1 MQQGWCLSWGDHT
14 GSGSFWPLLLLLLL
28 ILFAFGGVN
37 FALEESA
44 VPLRRVYSESVAME
58 TVNTKESKNPRSHHL
73 SLETESEL
81 LRSLYAVKLAGC
93 HPQKSGCEKKSHPK
107 FSNLITSPC
116 PQNLKLCQ
124 VKETWGEPSPC
135 SFWLQWAHSRSILR
149 AGRLRPSIQPECSP
163 ETGWKRG
170 GR

>member
-1 MQQGWCLSWGDHT
+1 MSLMGWPHRIRGLLAFAFIVVVDFICFWRGQFCSWRISGSLKESIYTQSLSPWRQSTLRNPRIQDHITSPWRLKVNSWGPFMLW
-14 GSGSFWPLLLLLLL
+14 SWQ
-28 ILFAFGGVN
+28 GVT
-37 FALEESA
+37 
-44 VPLRRVYSESVAME
+44 LRRV
-58 TVNTKESKNPRSHHL
+58 
-73 SLETESEL
+73 
-81 LRSLYAVKLAGC
+81 AVR
-93 HPQKSGCEKKSHPK
+93 KKSHPK

>member
-1 MQQGWCLSWGDHT
+1 MSLMGWQHRIQVFLALAFIVVVDFICFCRGQFCSWRI
-14 GSGSFWPLLLLLLL
+14 SCSL
-28 ILFAFGGVN
+28 
-37 FALEESA
+37 
-44 VPLRRVYSESVAME
+44 
-58 TVNTKESKNPRSHHL
+58 KESIYTQSLSPWRRSTLGNPRSRHL

-81 LRSLYAVKLAGC
+81 SRPLYAVKLAGC
-93 HPQKSGCEKKSHPK
+93 HPQKSGCEEKSHLK

-135 SFWLQWAHSRSILR
+135 SFWLRWAHSRSILQ
-149 AGRLRPSIQPECSP
+149 AGRLRPSIQPECSL